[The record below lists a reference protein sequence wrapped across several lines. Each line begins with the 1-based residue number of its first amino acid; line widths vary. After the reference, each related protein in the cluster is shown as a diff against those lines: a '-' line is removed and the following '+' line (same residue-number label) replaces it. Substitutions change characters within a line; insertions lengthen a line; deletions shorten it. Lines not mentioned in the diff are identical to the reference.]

1 MFNQKIYP
9 RERCDSNKCF
19 VLLWTFLYEKANHLS
34 LNSHFV
40 PLLKLLMSA
49 ENKLNRKHGHTE
61 KVGTLS
67 KIQKKLDNF
76 FSKNLSSKE
85 IISIEPFAFKGF
97 LTNKMTKNPATV
109 SHLKLRQTE
118 SPTLKSMTQSLP
130 SRINQDEFSK
140 SNTAPQS
147 AGTGVHDKNM
157 IRKENLNNKVNQK
170 DLTQL
175 IANIE
180 PLHSN

>member
-1 MFNQKIYP
+1 M
-9 RERCDSNKCF
+9 
-19 VLLWTFLYEKANHLS
+19 
-34 LNSHFV
+34 
-40 PLLKLLMSA
+40 
-49 ENKLNRKHGHTE
+49 
-61 KVGTLS
+61 
-67 KIQKKLDNF
+67 KLDNF

-85 IISIEPFAFKGF
+85 IMSLEPFAFKGF
-97 LTNKMTKNPATV
+97 LTNTMTKNPATV
-109 SHLKLRQTE
+109 SHLKLKQTE

-140 SNTAPQS
+140 SNTAPKS
-147 AGTGVHDKNM
+147 AGTEVHDKNT
-157 IRKENLNNKVNQK
+157 KENLNNKVNQK

>member
-40 PLLKLLMSA
+40 SLLKLLMSA

-85 IISIEPFAFKGF
+85 IMSLEPFAFKGF
-97 LTNKMTKNPATV
+97 LTNTMTKNPATV
-109 SHLKLRQTE
+109 SHLKLKQTE

-147 AGTGVHDKNM
+147 AGTGVHDKNT
-157 IRKENLNNKVNQK
+157 KENLNNKVNQK
-170 DLTQL
+170 ELPQL
-175 IANIE
+175 IANIQ